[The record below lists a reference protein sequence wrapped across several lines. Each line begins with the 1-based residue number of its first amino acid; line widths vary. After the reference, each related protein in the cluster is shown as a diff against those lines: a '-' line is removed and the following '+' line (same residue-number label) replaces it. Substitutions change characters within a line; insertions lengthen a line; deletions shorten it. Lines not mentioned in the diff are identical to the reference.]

1 MKQTIKRDGTMVPFD
16 ATKIEN
22 AILKAMKYG
31 SGLVDEQVAKDV
43 ANEIAALDIE
53 IISIQ
58 LIETLVFNSLVRKG
72 HKTTARSYEG
82 YRAVQEFKRKH
93 NTTDY

>member
-1 MKQTIKRDGTMVPFD
+1 MVPFD

-58 LIETLVFNSLVRKG
+58 LI
-72 HKTTARSYEG
+72 
-82 YRAVQEFKRKH
+82 
-93 NTTDY
+93 